1 MLYFPQTLPIL
12 TQWLG
17 WICFQRCCTLPL
29 LLWVR
34 NRQQWYQHQH
44 IQYLL
49 TGHQGEGTGLEI
61 GISTFMWNAT
71 WQSTLER
78 PEVFC
83 QRCNSGEVTGFV
95 STRVG
100 VRRTKWVSACEVLST
115 ALDRRYF
122 LLVIFHLL
130 PASGSLPN
138 PMDSIWTRSR

>member
-1 MLYFPQTLPIL
+1 
-12 TQWLG
+12 
-17 WICFQRCCTLPL
+17 
-29 LLWVR
+29 
-34 NRQQWYQHQH
+34 
-44 IQYLL
+44 L